1 MKHAYMEAAQKLDLF
16 HFEEHSPGFIWWH
29 PNGLRLVSALKRILR
44 EVHARHGYEEVK
56 TPNFSGLEL
65 FEQSGHLAKFRQNM
79 FIVDGGA
86 ERSYAARPMSCPNH
100 IRVFDNTR
108 RSYAQ
113 LPMRLFEF
121 GEVVRNEPSGSLQAL
136 FRMRGFTQDDAHVF
150 AMDSQV
156 VESVATYIRMAQ
168 ELYRALGFE
177 EVRYQISLRP
187 EQRFGDDALW
197 DRAEANLRE
206 ACRLN
211 GLTWDEEEG
220 GGAFYGPK
228 LEMHLT
234 DQLGRSWQMGTIQ
247 LDYVLP
253 GRFDLKVLNKH
264 NQEEAPVILHHAI
277 LGSLERFIGVLLEQY
292 GAELPGALRPI
303 QVVLASVRETED
315 AYILAEAERLA
326 AKGYRVKVLTG
337 DMRLGDKIKAAELM
351 HPVVVAVAGAREAA
365 AQQLN
370 LRSMGNQLVSLE
382 KFHAMLKEALAYGS

>member
-1 MKHAYMEAAQKLDLF
+1 MKHAYMEAGQKLDLF

-29 PNGLRLVSALKRILR
+29 PNGLRLVEALKRILR
-44 EVHARHGYEEVK
+44 NVHTLHGYEEVK
-56 TPNFSGLEL
+56 TPNFSGAEL

-79 FIVDGGA
+79 FIVEGGA
-86 ERSYAARPMSCPNH
+86 DDRSYVARPMSCPNH

-108 RSYAQ
+108 RSYAE

-121 GEVVRNEPSGSLQAL
+121 GEVIRNEPSGSLQAL

-156 VESVATYIRMAQ
+156 VEVVATYIRMAQ
-168 ELYRALGFE
+168 DVYRALGFP

-211 GLTWDEEEG
+211 GLSWEEEEG

-253 GRFDLKVLNKH
+253 GRFGLKVLNKQ
-264 NQEEAPVILHHAI
+264 NKEEAPVILHHAI

-292 GAELPGALRPI
+292 GTELPMALRPI
-303 QVVLASVRETED
+303 QVVLASVRESED
-315 AYILAEAERLA
+315 DYVTAVASELSTM
-326 AKGYRVKVLTG
+326 GYRVKVLTG
-337 DMRLGDKIKAAELM
+337 EMRLGDKIKAAELM
-351 HPVVVAVAGAREAA
+351 HPGVIAVAGGREAA
-365 AQQLN
+365 AQQIN
-370 LRSMGNQLVSLE
+370 VRSMGNQLVSLAL
-382 KFHAMLKEALAYGS
+382 FHALLKEQLAYS